1 MARLWNAQAQ
11 AYQEF
16 EDEEVQKRILS
27 GGFGFA
33 SGQKIPIALP
43 DGKKFEIEAEYAQKA
58 FKMGARFVGAQ
69 ERRQDELKEEYGQG
83 WGNTALAF
91 GLGAA
96 QGVFTPMINPLLV
109 KSGVVD
115 KETIDAVREYQTG
128 AYYTGDVLG
137 LLGSLAATYGASSGA
152 QATTRAAL
160 AVAAPGA
167 AIARGASK
175 AGGAL
180 AQLAGRE
187 ATTLGGKYGAKALGH
202 VVEGGLDAAAYT
214 AADQVSEAML
224 GNPNITAES
233 FAGNVGLS
241 FVLGGGINAALPGM
255 YAMSLPAREKAT
267 ESFRRA
273 WSFLAGGAGE
283 VPGRGMKEAA
293 TTLARQEDIPY
304 EEALKRV
311 RFTAEQAAVR
321 RSTDVEAVDY
331 INRHNDLGIL
341 VDKKRQQLKKLQ
353 NEEELRLA
361 DVGPNLQAL
370 KDQREDL
377 TLRKQEL
384 KDVSAEK
391 DLISAQNFNLKTIR
405 EQYKEARHELELE
418 INGLEFNH
426 KESQKTVDGFRKDLS
441 DELGA
446 SKDTYT
452 EGLFRDSENAAAE
465 LSGLRDTV
473 NQGRELARGSNKI
486 SQLKQSIEAGAN
498 EGEFATDVV
507 NAAFKM
513 LKTVREG
520 MEGRDL
526 TNLVIDADEKKVLKA
541 LKILEDAISGKVLGA
556 TKATAKKAPG
566 AAPEKVSQS
575 VDEAL
580 DASLAES
587 LLSPKKEGPNQKEL
601 VDLLKAAIGHGSKE
615 DRLLKQELFEALD
628 NMRKSLGDVV
638 FSKHADGALDFATQK
653 VLKEAWVGVKQLQE
667 HKAFGKAA
675 KDIGS
680 INKAFDN
687 WIDADNNFS
696 RHFLGADEIDN
707 VKLFS
712 SHRAQKFFETIRNPK
727 NRAAQDAL
735 KHYQDASEHLF
746 DVANNA
752 GLMDKE
758 LLETF
763 QARMTGVR
771 YGEKQV
777 GDIQDQIGYIQ
788 QMSGGKYSHPVLSAE
803 DANIEALRQFRDAD
817 IPEQQLHA
825 DEQLLQLQVGQTRLD
840 DVDYMHKQEL
850 LGETEHRRKMETELR
865 ELQGQRRPE
874 VDANEA
880 FLTDAEQQLREAE
893 RASRADA
900 QQSARRV
907 ASKSEAIH
915 YLEDT
920 KGLIPRPD
928 VYRPTLPADIE
939 GAVANL
945 QQTGTSSPLGLAGFA
960 AAGWQG
966 AALSTLG
973 FTTLIKTMRN
983 SANPQRRFLMLLDA
997 HDMIAEYQKN
1007 RTAILT
1013 DFVNDRLKKATVDR
1027 KESTFAALLGSLA
1040 HLADFHEIFERTETS
1055 EFTKATSRLNEIQT
1069 NPQMKMKILGEAVST
1084 IEKVMPDTAQALQMQ
1099 LSNSLDYIH
1108 QEMPRAPQAGLTSLS
1123 RREFVPADSQL
1134 FAFERK
1140 VEMVERPLT
1149 TLQNALADRT
1159 LTKDEV
1165 VALQT
1170 CHPNLY
1176 QSCAEDLLT
1185 SMSER
1190 KEPPAYDVRNVAA
1203 TFLGS
1208 YVEPTRQA
1216 PFVMGMQ
1223 GMFNQQAQPIGDAAS
1238 ATRGRSEAALT
1249 PSQERQQRI
1258 A

>member
-16 EDEEVQKRILS
+16 DDEEVQKRILS

-33 SGQKIPIALP
+33 SGEKVPIALP
-43 DGKKFEIEAEYAQKA
+43 DGKKFEIEPEYAQKA
-58 FKMGARFVGAQ
+58 FKMGARFVGAE
-69 ERRQDELKEEYGQG
+69 ERRQDELREEYGQG
-83 WGNTALAF
+83 WGNTALAL

-137 LLGSLAATYGASSGA
+137 LLTSLKVTAGAVAGV

-273 WSFLAGGAGE
+273 WAFLGGGAGE

-293 TTLARQEDIPY
+293 TTLARQENIPF

-341 VDKKRQQLKKLQ
+341 INKKKLQLKKLQ
-353 NEEELRLA
+353 NEEEMRLA
-361 DVGPNLQAL
+361 QVGPNLQAL
-370 KDQREDL
+370 KDQREDMA
-377 TLRKQEL
+377 LRKQEL
-384 KDVSAEK
+384 EDVTAEK
-391 DLISAQNFNLKTIR
+391 DAISAKNFDLKTIR
-405 EQYKEARHELELE
+405 EQYKEAAHDLELE
-418 INGLEFNH
+418 IAGLERSH
-426 KESQKTVDGFRKDLS
+426 KESQKTVDGFRADLD

-446 SKDTYT
+446 SKDSYT
-452 EGLFRDSENAAAE
+452 EGLFRDSEDAATQ

-473 NQGRELARGSNKI
+473 NQGRELARGSSKI
-486 SQLKQSIEAGAN
+486 GQLKQSIEAGAN

-507 NAAFKM
+507 DAAFKM

-520 MEGRDL
+520 IEGRDL

-566 AAPEKVSQS
+566 PAPKQASQS

-580 DASLAES
+580 DASF
-587 LLSPKKEGPNQKEL
+587 LSSSKEGPNQKEL

-638 FSKHADGALDFATQK
+638 FAKHADGALDFATQK
-653 VLKEAWVGVKQLQE
+653 VLREAWVGVKQLQE

-675 KDIGS
+675 KDISS

-696 RHFLGADEIDN
+696 RHFLGGDEIDN
-707 VKLFS
+707 VKLFNS
-712 SHRAQKFFETIRNPK
+712 YRAQKFFETIRNPK
-727 NRAAQDAL
+727 NRAAQEAL

-758 LLETF
+758 LLEAF
-763 QARMTGVR
+763 QTRMAGVR
-771 YGEKQV
+771 KGEKKV

-788 QMSGGKYSHPVLSAE
+788 KMTGGRHRHPIVSAE
-803 DANIEALRQFRDAD
+803 DANIEALREFRDTD
-817 IPEQQLHA
+817 IPAAQLDA
-825 DEQLLQLQVGQTRLD
+825 DEAAAELARGEQRLEELRVG
-840 DVDYMHKQEL
+840 HKKEL
-850 LGETEHRRKMETELR
+850 LAETNARLKMETELR
-865 ELQGQRRPE
+865 DLQTQRRPE
-874 VDANEA
+874 VNANEA
-880 FLTDAEQQLREAE
+880 FLTDAERQLREAE
-893 RASRADA
+893 RVSRADA

-907 ASKSEAIH
+907 ASTNKAIQD
-915 YLEDT
+915 LEET
-920 KGLIPRPD
+920 KGLIARPD

-1007 RTAILT
+1007 RTEILT
-1013 DFVNDRLKKATVDR
+1013 DFVNDKLKRATVDR

-1069 NPQMKMKILGEAVST
+1069 NPQMKMKILGEAVSS

-1123 RREFVPADSQL
+1123 RREFIPADSQL
-1134 FAFERK
+1134 FAFQRK

-1149 TLQNALADRT
+1149 SLQNALADRT

-1216 PFVMGMQ
+1216 PFVQGMQ
-1223 GMFNQQAQPIGDAAS
+1223 GMFNQQTQPIGDAAS